1 MSNSK
6 IFNALKVLKSR
17 NNVYLL
23 NRLHN
28 RHYAAAAASQVHT
41 KCKLVNGVYVV
52 TLDSPNAK
60 VNSLNTAVMDEV
72 RNIIHEVE
80 SNPAIEA
87 AVIISGK
94 PGCFIAGADIT
105 MIESCK
111 TKEEVVALSKSGHE
125 IFKKI
130 ETSHKPY
137 VAAIQGSCLGGGL
150 ETALACKYRIAVKDA
165 KTGFGLPEVM
175 LGLLPGGGGTQRMPK
190 LTSIPTTLDLAL
202 TGKTVKAD
210 KAKKLGIVD
219 LLVAPLGPGL
229 GQPESN
235 TMKYLEDVAVMVAK
249 DIASGKIKVDRSKKG
264 LVNKVT
270 AAAMQ
275 WDFVKNF
282 IFNKAKEQVMKA
294 SRGLYPAPLKI
305 LEVVRTGVDK
315 GPVAGYEA
323 EAQGFGELA
332 MTPQS
337 KGLIG
342 LFRGQTECK
351 KNRFGKSQV
360 DVKNIGVL
368 GAGLMGAGIVQVS
381 IDKGY
386 KVVMK
391 DATNA
396 GLYRGVGQIQNGLV
410 NAVKRKRISALQ
422 KDKYLSNLL
431 PTLDYSKFKDT
442 DCVIEAVFE
451 DINIK
456 HKVIKELEAVVPK
469 HCIIATNTSAIP
481 ITKIAAGSSRPEK
494 VIGMHYFSPVDK
506 MQLLEIIRHA
516 GTSDDTAAAAVA
528 VGLRQGKVVVT
539 VGDGPGFYTT
549 RILSTMLSE
558 AIRLLQ
564 EGLDPK
570 DLDNMTKQFGFPV
583 GAATLADEVGIDV
596 GSHIAVD
603 LAKAFGERISGGDL
617 NIMQDLVKA
626 GFMGRKSGKG
636 IYVYEKGTKNRDV
649 NQEAIQI
656 LKDKYSLEPRGASSV
671 EDQQLRMVSRF
682 VNEAV
687 LSLEEK
693 ILHSPLEGDVG
704 AVFGLG
710 FPPFTGGPF
719 RWVDQFG
726 ADKLVK
732 KMEEYQGLYGAPF
745 KPAQTLVDMAK
756 DTTKKFHKN

>member
-1 MSNSK
+1 MLS
-6 IFNALKVLKSR
+6 ALKILKRR
-17 NNVYLL
+17 NDMKFIKSLYC
-23 NRLHN
+23 RS
-28 RHYAAAAASQVHT
+28 YTAAASSQVHT
-41 KCKLVNGVYVV
+41 KCKLVDGVYVI
-52 TLDSPNAK
+52 TLDSPNVK
-60 VNSLNTAVMDEV
+60 VNTLNPALMDEFK
-72 RNIIHEVE
+72 NIINEVE
-80 SNPAIEA
+80 ANSAIEA
-87 AVIISGK
+87 AVLISGK

-105 MIESCK
+105 MIENCK
-111 TKEEVVALSKSGHE
+111 TKEEVVSLSKAGHE
-125 IFKKI
+125 IFKKM
-130 ETSHKPY
+130 ENSRKPY

-150 ETALACKYRIAVKDA
+150 ETALACQYRIAVKDS
-165 KTGFGLPEVM
+165 KTGLGFPEVM
-175 LGLLPGGGGTQRMPK
+175 LGLLPGGGGTQRTPK
-190 LTSIPTTLDLAL
+190 LTSVPTTLDLTL

-210 KAKKLGIVD
+210 KAKKLGLVD
-219 LLVAPLGPGL
+219 LLVSPLGPGL
-229 GQPESN
+229 RTPEDN
-235 TMKYLEDVAVMVAK
+235 TMRYLENVAVQVAK
-249 DIASGKIKVDRSKKG
+249 DIASGKLKIDRSKKG
-264 LVNKVT
+264 LVEKVMAT
-270 AAAMQ
+270 AML
-275 WDFVKNF
+275 WDFVKNI

-315 GPVAGYEA
+315 GSAAGYEA

-351 KNRFGKSQV
+351 KNRFGKSEV
-360 DVKNIGVL
+360 DVKTIGVL

-386 KVVMK
+386 NVVMK
-391 DATNA
+391 DATNE

-410 NAVKRKRISALQ
+410 NAVKRKRITSLQ
-422 KDKYLSNLL
+422 KDKYLSNLF
-431 PTLDYSKFKDT
+431 PTLSYDKFKNV

-456 HKVIKELEAVVPK
+456 HKVIKELEAVIPK
-469 HCIIATNTSAIP
+469 HCIVATNTSAIP
-481 ITKIAAGSSRPEK
+481 ITKIAAGSSRPDK

-506 MQLLEIIRHA
+506 MQLLEIIRHP

-528 VGLRQGKVVVT
+528 VGLRQGKVVIT

-558 AIRLLQ
+558 AVRLLQ
-564 EGLDPK
+564 EGVDPK
-570 DLDNMTKQFGFPV
+570 DLDSMTKQFGFPV

-603 LAKAFGERISGGDL
+603 LAKAFGDRISGGNL
-617 NIMQDLVKA
+617 GIMQDLVKA

-636 IYVYEKGTKNRDV
+636 FYVYEKGTKNRDV
-649 NQEAIQI
+649 NQEAIQM
-656 LKDKYSLEPRGASSV
+656 LKEKYSLEPRGANTV

-719 RWVDQFG
+719 RWVDQYG

-732 KMEEYQGLYGAPF
+732 KMEEFQGLYGAPF

-756 DTTKKFHKN
+756 DPSKKFHKK

>member
-1 MSNSK
+1 MANQRLIS
-6 IFNALKVLKSR
+6 ALKILKNR
-17 NNVYLL
+17 NDAKFLTGFQS
-23 NRLHN
+23 
-28 RHYAAAAASQVHT
+28 RHYAAAAASHVHT
-41 KCKLVNGVYVV
+41 KCKIVNGVYVV
-52 TLDSPNAK
+52 TLDSPNVK
-60 VNSLNTAVMDEV
+60 VNSLNTEVMNEMT
-72 RNIIHEVE
+72 NILQEVE
-80 SNPAIEA
+80 SNPSIEA
-87 AVIISGK
+87 AVLISGK
-94 PGCFIAGADIT
+94 PGCFIAGADIS
-105 MIESCK
+105 MIEACK
-111 TKEEVVALSKSGHE
+111 TKEEVVTLSKNGHE
-125 IFKKI
+125 IFRRM
-130 ETSHKPY
+130 EASRKPFI
-137 VAAIQGSCLGGGL
+137 AAIQGSCLGGGL
-150 ETALACKYRIAVKDA
+150 ETALACKYRIAVKDQ

-175 LGLLPGGGGTQRMPK
+175 LGLLPGGGGTQRLPA

-219 LLVAPLGPGL
+219 LLVSPLGPGL
-229 GQPESN
+229 GFPADN
-235 TMKYLEDVAVMVAK
+235 TMKYLETVAVQIAK
-249 DIASGKIKVDRSKKG
+249 DIASGKLKVDRTKSG
-264 LVNKVT
+264 LVNKIT
-270 AAAMQ
+270 ATVME
-275 WDFVKNF
+275 WDMVKNM

-315 GPVAGYEA
+315 GRAAGYEA

-351 KNRFGKSQV
+351 KNRFGKSEV
-360 DVKNIGVL
+360 DVKTIGVL
-368 GAGLMGAGIVQVS
+368 GAGLMGAGIVHVS

-396 GLYRGVGQIQNGLV
+396 GLYRGVGQIQTGLN
-410 NAVKRKRISALQ
+410 NAVKRKRISGIQ
-422 KDKYLSNLL
+422 KDKYMANLL
-431 PTLDYSKFKDT
+431 PTLDYAKFKNA

-451 DINIK
+451 NIDIK

-506 MQLLEIIRHA
+506 MQLLEIITHP
-516 GTSDDTAAAAVA
+516 GTSKDTSAAAVA
-528 VGLRQGKVVVT
+528 VGLRQGKVVIT

-564 EGLDPK
+564 EGVDPK
-570 DLDNMTKQFGFPV
+570 ELDKMTTQFGFPV

-596 GSHIAVD
+596 GSHIAAD
-603 LAKAFGERISGGDL
+603 LAKAFGDRISGGNI

-636 IYVYEKGTKNRDV
+636 FYVYEKGSKNKEI
-649 NQEAIQI
+649 NQDAVT
-656 LKDKYSLEPRGASSV
+656 LVKNYSLEPRGANTV

-732 KMEEYQGLYGAPF
+732 KMEEFQGLYGAPF

-756 DTTKKFHKN
+756 DTSKKFHK